1 MTALKVAGLDLKGQ
15 PPGYERSCA
24 QKPNSSSFKQL
35 ALSEGFAQSIYLIIL
50 NSLSEALCFS
60 VPLLVGAFNPRFN
73 FLGKPHLFT

>member
-50 NSLSEALCFS
+50 NSLSEALCFFS
-60 VPLLVGAFNPRFN
+60 PSSRGGGQPEV
-73 FLGKPHLFT
+73 